1 LKEYRERLENSVEEQ
16 AATTE
21 QLQLEVAK
29 RKQAERDVKKE
40 MLLDRMKTLQN
51 KRDEDSIKELLST
64 LASPNK
70 ILSREIRETLNSSE
84 KVLADEG
91 K

>member
-29 RKQAERDVKKE
+29 RKQAERNVKKE
-40 MLLDRMKTLQN
+40 MLLDRMMMLQN
-51 KRDEDSIKELLST
+51 KRDDDSIKELLST
-64 LASPNK
+64 LASLDK
-70 ILSREIRETLNSSE
+70 ILSREIWEALSSSK

>member
-1 LKEYRERLENSVEEQ
+1 MKEYRERLENSVEEQ

-29 RKQAERDVKKE
+29 RKQAERNVKKE
-40 MLLDRMKTLQN
+40 MLLDRMMMLQN
-51 KRDEDSIKELLST
+51 KRDDDSIKELLST
-64 LASPNK
+64 LASLDK
-70 ILSREIRETLNSSE
+70 ILSREIWEALSSSK

>member
-1 LKEYRERLENSVEEQ
+1 MKEYRERLENSVEEQ
-16 AATTE
+16 ADVNE

-64 LASPNK
+64 LASLDK
-70 ILSREIRETLNSSE
+70 ILSQEIREVLSSSK

>member
-1 LKEYRERLENSVEEQ
+1 MKECREILENSVEEQ

-29 RKQAERDVKKE
+29 RKQAERNVKKE
-40 MLLDRMKTLQN
+40 MLLDRMMMLQN
-51 KRDEDSIKELLST
+51 KRDDDSIKELLST
-64 LASPNK
+64 LASLDK
-70 ILSREIRETLNSSE
+70 ILSREIWEALSSSK